1 MIVDCIS
8 DLHGEWPFLKG
19 GADLLII
26 AGDLCAT
33 NTEKEY
39 DDFWRWMLYQ
49 PHEYVVIIGGNHDN
63 FLQENPDFFPNSG
76 GQFSYLCDSGCEIN
90 GMKIWG
96 SPWTKTFEG
105 MNPKCK
111 AFTVDSDEE
120 LAEKW
125 EMIPYDTDI
134 LITHCPPW
142 GILDKTR
149 RGEHVGSK
157 SLFSIVYQINPK
169 AIFYGH
175 IHECGL
181 KFTTENDILFVNCSI
196 LNEYYDNRN
205 SYIRCQI
212 QNSSFMGCVIQEQ
225 KM

>member
-1 MIVDCIS
+1 VIVDCIS

-49 PHEYVVIIGGNHDN
+49 PHEHVVIIGGNHDS
-63 FLQENPDFFPNSG
+63 FLEENPDYFPNSG

-90 GMKIWG
+90 GLKIWG

-125 EMIPYDTDI
+125 AMIPKDTNI
-134 LITHCPPW
+134 LITHSPPY
-142 GILDKTR
+142 GMLDLTR
-149 RGEHVGSK
+149 HGEHVGSI
-157 SLFSIVYQINPK
+157 SLYHQVIEMKLSLH
-169 AIFYGH
+169 IFGHVHEGYGQYELPWH
-175 IHECGL
+175 
-181 KFTTENDILFVNCSI
+181 TTYANASLMNEEYDFVN
-196 LNEYYDNRN
+196 EP
-205 SYIRCQI
+205 IRVEI
-212 QNSSFMGCVIQEQ
+212 SPT
-225 KM
+225 

>member
-19 GADLLII
+19 GADLLIV

-49 PHEYVVIIGGNHDN
+49 PHEYVIVVAGNHDS
-63 FLQENPDFFPNSG
+63 FLEENPDYFPNSG
-76 GQFSYLCDSGCEIN
+76 GQFSYLCDSGCEIE
-90 GMKIWG
+90 GFKIWG

-111 AFTVDSDEE
+111 AFTVDTDEE

-125 EMIPYDTDI
+125 ALIPDRTDI
-134 LITHCPPW
+134 LVTHSPPYGYGDMVRGKHQGSVALSAISIALKPTLHIYGHVHEGYGRYELPW
-142 GILDKTR
+142 GTKA
-149 RGEHVGSK
+149 VNA
-157 SLFSIVYQINPK
+157 SLMN
-169 AIFYGH
+169 
-175 IHECGL
+175 ECYD
-181 KFTTENDILFVNCSI
+181 FT
-196 LNEYYDNRN
+196 NEPI
-205 SYIRCQI
+205 SVEI
-212 QNSSFMGCVIQEQ
+212 
-225 KM
+225 